1 MPTPTDETPLIR
13 WHADVHYRTFDDG
26 PLLVEHDFEEL
37 AELHERIELGPHW
50 DTIEKIEVFRV
61 NQITATD
68 LTVEQAERL

>member
-37 AELHERIELGPHW
+37 AELHERIELGPPLGHHRE
-50 DTIEKIEVFRV
+50 DRAVPGQPHHG
-61 NQITATD
+61 N
-68 LTVEQAERL
+68 